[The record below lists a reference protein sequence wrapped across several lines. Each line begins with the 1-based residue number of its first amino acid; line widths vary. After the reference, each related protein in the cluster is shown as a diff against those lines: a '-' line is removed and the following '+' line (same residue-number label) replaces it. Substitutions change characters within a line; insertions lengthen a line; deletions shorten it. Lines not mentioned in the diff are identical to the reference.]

1 MHHTGADSAPSI
13 PSGLAWL
20 DRKPGCELL
29 AGDAL
34 IVAGRM
40 SVGKSHV
47 SLMLARARA
56 ELGHATVVVSLEDQA
71 ARVTKRLSAGYAHPS
86 VYLSFPSADS
96 SAIES
101 IVADAHDVGASMVVV
116 DYVQLVRWSG
126 GGAPWSRMH
135 EIDLVFSAL
144 RRAVAKRGMLL
155 CLLSQCGKPVD
166 VSNPS
171 VFPMPY
177 EMSDAPRVLASKP
190 EIILM
195 LGVEAGRTGVELAKS
210 KDAPTGGRLVLVRTP
225 QGALRE
231 PDGADDDVSFGRK
244 EESDNDW

>member
-1 MHHTGADSAPSI
+1 MHATGSEAAEAI
-13 PSGLAWL
+13 PSGLSWL

-34 IVAGRM
+34 VVAGRT

-86 VYLSFPSADS
+86 VYLSFPSSDS
-96 SAIES
+96 TAIEALVS
-101 IVADAHDVGASMVVV
+101 DAHDVGASMVVV
-116 DYVQLVRWSG
+116 DYVQLLRWSG

-135 EIDLVFSAL
+135 EIDLVFTAL
-144 RRAVAKRGMLL
+144 RRSCAIHGMVL
-155 CLLSQCGKPVD
+155 CLLAQCGKPTD
-166 VSNPS
+166 VNNPS
-171 VFPMPY
+171 VFPALY
-177 EMSDAPRVLASKP
+177 EISDAPRVLASKP
-190 EIILM
+190 EVVLM
-195 LGVEAGRTGVELAKS
+195 LGVEAGRTGVELAKT
-210 KDAPTGGRLVLVRTP
+210 KDAPAGGRLVLVRTP

-231 PDGADDDVSFGRK
+231 PADADDDVSFGRK
-244 EESDNDW
+244 EESDDAW